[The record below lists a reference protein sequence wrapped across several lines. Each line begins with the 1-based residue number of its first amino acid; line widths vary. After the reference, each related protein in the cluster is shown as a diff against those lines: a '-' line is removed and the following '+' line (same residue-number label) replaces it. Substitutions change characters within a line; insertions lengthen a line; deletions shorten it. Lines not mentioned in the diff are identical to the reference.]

1 MKALFSYIVKPQNQK
16 KMKKSLL
23 IATIIAFAL
32 MACEENNDENTTIPV
47 SIEMG
52 PSYAEDVYYSMTD
65 GVVKKVDRTNWDI
78 AFHTDSWSS
87 TIILNEGNDVKLFTY
102 RKGDTTAWNNN
113 FTEQD
118 IAQQE
123 PLYNAD
129 TSWTHGAFE
138 QNSLGH
144 PDYGWGIYNMQ
155 SHDVIGD
162 SLFVIQLGDGS
173 FKKLWIKRK
182 NSTENNY
189 VIKYADLD
197 GTSEMEK
204 NIDASAYTG
213 KNFIYYSLQTDEV
226 LDREPDSESWDI
238 LFTKYVGLVPSSEG
252 MTPYNLTGVLANIGI
267 QSAEIRNTDPAIAD
281 YKNADFNTNIA
292 EIGADWKSFDME
304 TFSWSLE
311 NNVSYFVETSGGN
324 IYKMVFTSYE
334 GQSTGVIGFEK
345 TRVK

>member
-1 MKALFSYIVKPQNQK
+1 
-16 KMKKSLL
+16 MKKTLL
-23 IATIIAFAL
+23 ISIALVFAL
-32 MACEENNDENTTIPV
+32 IACEENNDEKITIPV
-47 SIEMG
+47 TVEMG
-52 PSYAEDVYYSMTD
+52 PSYAEDVFYSMAN

-87 TIILNEGNDVKLFTY
+87 TIIINEGNDVKLFTY
-102 RKGDTTAWNNN
+102 PKGDTTAWNVD

-118 IAQQE
+118 IAQQD

-162 SLFVIQLGDGS
+162 SLFIIQLGDGS
-173 FKKLWIKRK
+173 FKKLWVKRK

-189 VIKYADLD
+189 IIKYANLD
-197 GTSEMEK
+197 GANEMEK
-204 NIDASAYTG
+204 TIDVSAYTS

-226 LDREPDSESWDI
+226 LDREPESGSWDI
-238 LFTKYVGLVPSSEG
+238 LFTKYVGLVPSAGG
-252 MTPYNLTGVLANIGI
+252 MAPYNLTGVLTNIGI
-267 QSAEIRNTDPAIAD
+267 QSAEIRDTDPANAN
-281 YKNADFNTNIA
+281 YKNADFTTDIS
-292 EIGADWKSFDME
+292 EIGADWKSFSME

-311 NNVSYFVETSGGN
+311 DNVSYFVETAEGN
-324 IYKMVFTSYE
+324 IYKVVFTSYE
-334 GQSTGVIGFEK
+334 GQSTGIIGFDK